1 MTDARIALKTVV
13 KEKNTVRVMG
23 LRVMGRRAAEDL
35 TGPQIGA
42 ILTQV
47 ADPYFEAVVRME
59 K

>member
-1 MTDARIALKTVV
+1 
-13 KEKNTVRVMG
+13 MG
-23 LRVMGRRAAEDL
+23 LRVMGRQAAEDL